1 MLQIPSFSET
11 DHPLIQALHHYSDS
25 DLLAFCQGDA
35 DQGRYF
41 TGIFCR
47 YAPVLYTLI
56 GNGGRSPVQV
66 DYLFALIWRQIFHE
80 LRTLDL
86 AAQGCPSLQQWLLEI
101 TAAYQDSLEVPPVE
115 SINYD
120 LKRTTPPLWCYL
132 EQALDLIPPLPRLVV
147 VLADNFHWSS
157 MRIAAHLQ
165 GLGESLSSED
175 VDYWLGEGRRL
186 ILAELP
192 ADIRTIYFPEAKFT
206 ESTQGSP
213 GDRPQDLSE

>member
-25 DLLAFCQGDA
+25 NLLAFCQRYG

-41 TGIFCR
+41 VGIFCR
-47 YAPVLYTLI
+47 YAPVLYMLI
-56 GNGGRSPVQV
+56 GNEGRSPVQV

-80 LRTLDL
+80 MRTLNL
-86 AAQGCPSLQQWLLEI
+86 EAQGCQSLQQWLLRV
-101 TAAYQDSLEVPPVE
+101 TAAYQDSLAVPPVE

-120 LKRTTPPLWCYL
+120 IKRTPPPLWYYL

-157 MRIAAHLQ
+157 MRISAHLQ
-165 GLGESLSSED
+165 GLGEDLTTED
-175 VDYWLGEGRRL
+175 VDYWIHQGRQL
-186 ILAELP
+186 ILTELP
-192 ADIRTIYFPEAKFT
+192 EDIRTIYFPESGAVGT
-206 ESTQGSP
+206 
-213 GDRPQDLSE
+213 